1 VVIVDATHALVVI
14 GAFAVGFAAIA
25 VVRAVLPDVLE

>member
-1 VVIVDATHALVVI
+1 VVI